1 MKLATLPP
9 RPLLPKAKLDH
20 LRVAAKQTVR
30 WMRRPRIASPEEG
43 IRGLYN
49 YTLVRVV

>member
-1 MKLATLPP
+1 MKPVALPP
-9 RPLLPKAKLDH
+9 RPLLPKEQLEQ
-20 LRVAAKQTVR
+20 LRDAARQTVR

-43 IRGLYN
+43 IRGLFN

>member
-1 MKLATLPP
+1 MKPVFLPQ
-9 RPLLPKAKLDH
+9 RPLLPKEQLDQ
-20 LRVAAKQTVR
+20 LRDAAKQTVR

>member
-1 MKLATLPP
+1 MKPVSLSQ
-9 RPLLPKAKLDH
+9 RPLLPKEQLDQ

>member
-1 MKLATLPP
+1 MKPFVNPP
-9 RPLLPKAKLDH
+9 RALLPKEQLDQ
-20 LRVAAKQTVR
+20 LREAARQTVR
-30 WMRRPRIASPEEG
+30 WMRRPRISSPEEG

>member
-1 MKLATLPP
+1 MKPVSLPQ
-9 RPLLPKAKLDH
+9 RALLPKEQLAQ
-20 LRVAAKQTVR
+20 LRDAAKQTVR
-30 WMRRPRIASPEEG
+30 WMRHPRIASPEEG

>member
-1 MKLATLPP
+1 MKPVFHSQ
-9 RPLLPKAKLDH
+9 RPLLPKEQLAQ
-20 LRVAAKQTVR
+20 LREAARWTVR
-30 WMRRPRIASPEEG
+30 WVRRPRISSPDEA